1 MVKSKT
7 KFKLKNRKVSIA
19 PSEPEVQVANK
30 VPTPK
35 ELKIPSHVAPP
46 ELFVEPIP
54 DVPIII
60 PEKKPEPDYKEYRK
74 RKQPKSIDM

>member
-54 DVPIII
+54 DVP
-60 PEKKPEPDYKEYRK
+60 
-74 RKQPKSIDM
+74 